1 MTQITQIS
9 LKMFGAVTYEL
20 RVPTSAEEWQAHH
33 RIRREVLF
41 ENRGQ
46 FGEYDENHPDEHRE
60 GNHPLLLIH
69 NGEPIGV
76 IRVDISGTQAIFRRV
91 AIREDLQR
99 SGHGRMLLALAE
111 SFAQS
116 KGCNHISSEVAPDA
130 VGFYQRCG
138 YELVQ
143 GVAIAGTASMQKNL
157 V

>member
-1 MTQITQIS
+1 
-9 LKMFGAVTYEL
+9 MFSDPTYEL
-20 RVPTSAEEWQAHH
+20 RTPTIEEDWRAYHS
-33 RIRREVLF
+33 IRRKVLF

-46 FGEYDENHPDEHRE
+46 FGVYDENHPDEHSD

-76 IRVDISGTQAIFRRV
+76 IRVDISGTLAIFRRV

-99 SGHGRMLLALAE
+99 SGHGRVLLALAE

-116 KGCNHISSEVAPDA
+116 SGCNQISSEVASDA

-138 YELVQ
+138 YGLVQ
-143 GVAIAGTASMQKNL
+143 GVATAGTALMQKNL

>member
-1 MTQITQIS
+1 MNREPEH
-9 LKMFGAVTYEL
+9 EL
-20 RVPTSAEEWQAHH
+20 RIPSSKNDWDAYHA
-33 RIRREVLF
+33 IRRKVLF

-46 FGEYDENHPDEHRE
+46 FGVYDENHPDEHRD

-76 IRVDISGTQAIFRRV
+76 IRVDINGKQAFFRRI

-116 KGCNHISSEVAPDA
+116 NGCNHIRSEVAHDA
-130 VGFYQRCG
+130 VGFYRRCG
-138 YELVQ
+138 YTSVQ
-143 GVAIAGTASMQKNL
+143 GVPMTGTTISMQKSL
-157 V
+157 K